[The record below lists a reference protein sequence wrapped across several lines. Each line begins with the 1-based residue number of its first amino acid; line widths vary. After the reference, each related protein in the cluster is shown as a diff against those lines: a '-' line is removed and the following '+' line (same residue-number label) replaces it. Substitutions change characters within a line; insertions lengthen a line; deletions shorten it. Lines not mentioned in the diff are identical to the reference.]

1 MAKKTKSA
9 KKAAKVAKK
18 AAKVAKK
25 AAKKAEKSKTKVD
38 RRSQPGSID
47 MSDPPAQVLHGQAV
61 DSASRTAGSFE
72 RALRNTLERR
82 PYTAVAIALGLAW
95 LFGRMHRPL

>member
-9 KKAAKVAKK
+9 KKAAKA
-18 AAKVAKK
+18 AKK
-25 AAKKAEKSKTKVD
+25 AAKKAEKSQD
-38 RRSQPGSID
+38 
-47 MSDPPAQVLHGQAV
+47 LHGQAV

-72 RALRNTLERR
+72 RALRNTIEKR
-82 PYTAVAIALGLAW
+82 PFTAIAVALGLAW

>member
-9 KKAAKVAKK
+9 KKAAKA
-18 AAKVAKK
+18 AKK
-25 AAKKAEKSKTKVD
+25 AAKKAEKSQD
-38 RRSQPGSID
+38 
-47 MSDPPAQVLHGQAV
+47 LHGQAV

-72 RALRNTLERR
+72 RALRNTIEKQ
-82 PYTAVAIALGLAW
+82 PYTAVVIALGLAW